1 MSEGLAEHLSEGKN
15 HLWFILTLICTI
27 AFLGFLLGLM
37 IFEYRNNHCVFS
49 GPSACY
55 TNLQNAT
62 LLGELDQFI
71 LDQVT
76 EKPSGLSGETEAL
89 TFPYVKGD
97 SHSTLGTFF
106 VDLIYSDFTEG
117 QAIKYPSNLGTS
129 SGFCVTPEKGVSIY
143 LKYYYEN
150 TLEWPNSHNVVE
162 YGVSECINTIEDA
175 FIYMQPIETDGFV
188 YTVPKPSSS
197 KVKITTSNGTSSYF
211 QGFNKTN
218 ILIPTKP
225 ENNAV
230 PYNPMHDFFEAKEKT
245 KQSRG
250 CKNPEKPCVCIDPS
264 SKNLPSCKSNYIAG
278 HGYLIPGSETNGGKA
293 KYTTNCSHAYYP
305 GETVPGGTGG
315 TEPNYVEQLVASGSQ
330 LATSFQSGANTG
342 GDSNAQNGNMPNNK
356 AVKLNIGKESL
367 NDKDSA
373 TKWTDS
379 YRPANIFCGSG
390 PSNNPNPMSLAST
403 VGNPAVFTAMAGS
416 CVPNVNIKANGK
428 VLLGFS

>member
-55 TNLQNAT
+55 TNLQNASVADELYQFT
-62 LLGELDQFI
+62 LE
-71 LDQVT
+71 QVP
-76 EKPSGLSGETEAL
+76 EKPSGLTGETEAL
-89 TFPYVKGD
+89 TFEYATED
-97 SHSTLGTFF
+97 STPGTFF

-162 YGVSECINTIEDA
+162 YGVCEYINTIKDGFV
-175 FIYMQPIETDGFV
+175 FIEPIETDGFA
-188 YTVPKPSSS
+188 YIVPKISSGGLPSI
-197 KVKITTSNGTSSYF
+197 ITSLQGPSNYF
-211 QGFNKTN
+211 QGFTTSSKKG
-218 ILIPTKP
+218 IVPS
-225 ENNAV
+225 NNSIN
-230 PYNPMHDFFEAKEKT
+230 YNPMHDFIEAKEKT

-278 HGYLIPGSETNGGKA
+278 LGYLIPNATTSEGKPM
-293 KYTTNCSHAYYP
+293 YTTNCSHTYFP
-305 GETVPGGTGG
+305 GETVKGPKDTGG
-315 TEPNYVEQLVASGSQ
+315 AKANYVEQLVASGSN
-330 LATSFQSGANTG
+330 LATSLQNKTGSANGSIPSAGDFENKVPLKINGKKFG
-342 GDSNAQNGNMPNNK
+342 GSEE
-356 AVKLNIGKESL
+356 LS
-367 NDKDSA
+367 
-373 TKWTDS
+373 KWTNS
-379 YRPANIFCGSG
+379 YISSNIFCGSG
-390 PSNNPNPMSLAST
+390 PSSSPDPMSLIT
-403 VGNPAVFTAMAGS
+403 GVGDQRNFTAMAGS
-416 CVPNVNIKANGK
+416 CVPNVKIKANGQ